1 MSKKV
6 SVIIP
11 LYNLDGDKDLSI
23 KAINSVIDQSYKNWE
38 LIIIDDHSTDGTY
51 EHVSNYLKQIDIG
64 NKIKLIRNDRNNGC
78 YITMNIGINMATGN
92 YITRLDGDD
101 YYDNDKLKI
110 QVGLLKN
117 PKIICAF
124 CSYKNNINGI
134 QKYAEVTAMYKKEL
148 FRKIGYFDSVRFAAD
163 SEFKER
169 IRKIYCRS
177 RIKISSEVLYHVF
190 RRNNSLT
197 KSKISNIKSETRK
210 NYKKNYL
217 NWHSTANKLYIP
229 YPLIKRPFVVD
240 KLML

>member
-1 MSKKV
+1 MARTRIRPKGRSIRTSVKSGNFRSTRSGAGMTSKGV
-6 SVIIP
+6 
-11 LYNLDGDKDLSI
+11 
-23 KAINSVIDQSYKNWE
+23 KAYRRANPGS
-38 LIIIDDHSTDGTY
+38 
-51 EHVSNYLKQIDIG
+51 
-64 NKIKLIRNDRNNGC
+64 
-78 YITMNIGINMATGN
+78 
-92 YITRLDGDD
+92 
-101 YYDNDKLKI
+101 KLKI